1 MERRRQEERG
11 GGYYRRLQE
20 VGPYTGGNVNRCLK
34 VRPVQETEGEAC
46 TEGGASTGVERRGLY
61 RRWCE
66 AVQEGVRKACCPF
79 CLKMINWIGGGHT
92 GEYLNSMWFR
102 LRWTYRRISE

>member
-1 MERRRQEERG
+1 MERRGEDRRRGG

-66 AVQEGVRKACCPF
+66 ACT
-79 CLKMINWIGGGHT
+79 GGGK
-92 GEYLNSMWFR
+92 ESLLPVLLKNDKLDR
-102 LRWTYRRISE
+102 RRTYRRISE